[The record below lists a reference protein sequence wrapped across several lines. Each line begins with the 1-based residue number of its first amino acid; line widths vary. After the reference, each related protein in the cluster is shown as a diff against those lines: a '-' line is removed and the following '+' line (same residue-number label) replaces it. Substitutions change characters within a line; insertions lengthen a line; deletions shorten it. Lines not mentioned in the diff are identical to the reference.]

1 MLKKMNL
8 AFLFKNWSKVFS
20 MGEAFPP
27 QIYEPNIQG
36 NYVREGQRKQILTCL
51 LNIKLVVGPQM

>member
-1 MLKKMNL
+1 
-8 AFLFKNWSKVFS
+8 
-20 MGEAFPP
+20 MGEAFLP

-36 NYVREGQRKQILTCL
+36 NYVREGQRKQILNCL